1 MKEEK
6 KKVLKKKLIDKIK
19 KHGSHAN
26 VEDDQN
32 EEENNDE
39 NEGLVTAMVHVNS
52 TIRKYVMGIS

>member
-19 KHGSHAN
+19 KHCSHAN
-26 VEDDQN
+26 VKDDQDK
-32 EEENNDE
+32 EKKNDE
-39 NEGLVTAMVHVNS
+39 NKGLATAMAHVNP